1 MDSLE
6 SYYATPLLRPDSPL
20 DDHSRALIKSIYDAE
35 QAKALEMPTDAP
47 LDPKR
52 HKRVDFTWI
61 EMNEQPQVI
70 QNNLDLERK
79 SIAETA
85 AFIASQP
92 LEHIYMTGCGDSVAS
107 MVAVRAFYEYLL
119 GIPCEAIQALDF
131 TYYYYH
137 PINARTLVI
146 TLSSSGATTRTV
158 EAMLLAR
165 ALGARTLTLSNTPGS
180 PLMVE
185 SNRGILIHAQRNG
198 WPTQSST
205 AAMAILYQLGID
217 LARQKGVPV
226 EHLADLQTGLN
237 QIPELIR
244 KVLSVD
250 NGGMAAIAEAEARR
264 FIYLFVGGGPA
275 YACALFGAA
284 KVKECSPDHAIA
296 IQLEE
301 FHHYNSQKAGDP
313 LFLVAPKG
321 LSMPRAL
328 DTAREGRRWGGQVY
342 SIVTE
347 KDRTLDA
354 DSNMV
359 FPCPAMSE
367 YLSPMVYTI
376 PLQQFAY
383 HVAMAKFRLAEEQAG
398 VRTPE

>member
-1 MDSLE
+1 MDSLDNH
-6 SYYATPLLRPDSPL
+6 YFTHLLGPDSPL

-35 QAKALEMPTDAP
+35 QAKALELPTDAP

-52 HKRVDFTWI
+52 RKRVDYTWI

-79 SIAETA
+79 SIAEAA

-92 LEHIYMTGCGDSVAS
+92 LENIYMAGCGDSIAS
-107 MVAVRAFYEYLL
+107 MIAVRAFYEHLL

-131 TYYYYH
+131 TYYYSR
-137 PINARTLVI
+137 PVNSGSLVI

-165 ALGARTLTLSNTPGS
+165 ALGAMTLTLSNISGS

-185 SNRGILIHAQRNG
+185 SNRSILIHAQRKG
-198 WPTQSST
+198 WPTQSSM

-217 LARQKGVPV
+217 LARQKGVSAG
-226 EHLADLQTGLN
+226 HLAGFQSDLN
-237 QIPELIR
+237 RVPELVGR
-244 KVLSVD
+244 VLSAHND
-250 NGGMAAIAEAEARR
+250 GIAAVAKAEARR
-264 FIYLFVGGGPA
+264 SIYLFAGGGPA

-321 LSMPRAL
+321 PSLPRAL

-342 SIVTE
+342 SIITE
-347 KDRTLDA
+347 KDATLEA

-359 FPCPAMSE
+359 FPLPVMSE
-367 YLSPMVYTI
+367 YLSPMVCTI

-383 HVAMAKFRLAEEQAG
+383 HLAMAKFQLAELQAG
-398 VRTPE
+398 VKPPG